1 MYKKRIGL
9 DIDDTICNTNFVLMK
24 YAFKYN
30 KEHGNKPLL
39 KYNTNNFGEVFGW
52 NKEEVNNF
60 FRTYYL
66 DALKEIEPKFR
77 AKEVLSKLREEDYE
91 IVFITVRN
99 DRECDGEGEAK
110 RITLEWFEKYGIPFD
125 ELYVDIQDKK
135 SFCKENKIDIFM
147 DDSVSTVTK
156 VKDTGI
162 DTFIAMNDFNLDF
175 NDDEIT
181 KVYSMEDF
189 YNKVHALE
197 NVRKIKIK

>member
-1 MYKKRIGL
+1 MNKKRIGL
-9 DIDDTICNTNFVLMK
+9 DIDDTICNTHFILMK

-52 NKEEVNNF
+52 SNEEVNDF

-66 DALKEIEPKFR
+66 YALKEIEPKFR
-77 AKEVLSKLREEDYE
+77 VKEVLAKLREEGYE

-99 DRECDGEGEAK
+99 DRECAGEGEAK
-110 RITLEWFEKYGIPFD
+110 RITIEWFEKYGIPFD
-125 ELYVDIQDKK
+125 ELHVDIQDKK
-135 SFCKENKIDIFM
+135 SFCKEHNIDIFM

-156 VKDTGI
+156 VKNIKI

-175 NDDEIT
+175 DDDEIIN
-181 KVYSMEDF
+181 VYSMEDF
-189 YNKVHALE
+189 YNKVHTLE
-197 NVRKIKIK
+197 NTSAK

>member
-30 KEHGNKPLL
+30 KEHDNKPLL

-52 NKEEVNNF
+52 SNEEVNDF

-77 AKEVLSKLREEDYE
+77 VKEVLSKLREEGYE

-99 DRECDGEGEAK
+99 DRECAGEGETK

-125 ELYVDIQDKK
+125 ELHVDIQDKK
-135 SFCKENKIDIFM
+135 SFCEEHDIDIFM
-147 DDSVSTVTK
+147 DDSVKTVTK
-156 VKDTGI
+156 VKGI
-162 DTFIAMNDFNLDF
+162 GMDTFIAMNDFNLDF
-175 NDDEIT
+175 SDDEIT
-181 KVYSMEDF
+181 NVYSMDDF
-189 YNKVHALE
+189 YNKIHKL
-197 NVRKIKIK
+197 